1 MKKLL
6 RSCFAAAGVFLCSSC
21 KGILPKNEAM
31 SKALQDKDVTYSIV
45 ALDDKCFY
53 LSLENKDLIFDY
65 LLETD
70 RNKAG
75 GSYYSM
81 EITTKKT
88 DSMSFQWVQAA
99 AYRDH
104 TLKKIKNGNCDVMMD
119 EAIGAFDSKKNC
131 TGAALQE
138 AKTFEAEVRKRLAAY
153 GLTPQEAFSYGR
165 SYLKNNQ
172 DTALVNLDIVT
183 RFKNIIPMNSDS

>member
-1 MKKLL
+1 MNKLL
-6 RSCFAAAGVFLCSSC
+6 RGFFTASAAVFLCSGC
-21 KGILPKNEAM
+21 KGIPPENEAM

-119 EAIGAFDSKKNC
+119 EAIGAFVSKKNC

-138 AKTFEAEVRKRLAAY
+138 AKTFEAEV
-153 GLTPQEAFSYGR
+153 
-165 SYLKNNQ
+165 
-172 DTALVNLDIVT
+172 
-183 RFKNIIPMNSDS
+183 

>member
-1 MKKLL
+1 MAIMKKLL
-6 RSCFAAAGVFLCSSC
+6 RSCFAAAVVFLCSSC
-21 KGILPKNEAM
+21 KGIPPENEAM

-88 DSMSFQWVQAA
+88 DSMSFQ
-99 AYRDH
+99 
-104 TLKKIKNGNCDVMMD
+104 
-119 EAIGAFDSKKNC
+119 
-131 TGAALQE
+131 
-138 AKTFEAEVRKRLAAY
+138 
-153 GLTPQEAFSYGR
+153 
-165 SYLKNNQ
+165 
-172 DTALVNLDIVT
+172 
-183 RFKNIIPMNSDS
+183 

>member
-6 RSCFAAAGVFLCSSC
+6 RGFFTAAAAVFLCSSC
-21 KGILPKNEAM
+21 KGIPPENEAM
-31 SKALQDKDVTYSIV
+31 SKALQDRDVTYSIV

-88 DSMSFQWVQAA
+88 DSHELSVGSGGGISES
-99 AYRDH
+99 Y
-104 TLKKIKNGNCDVMMD
+104 
-119 EAIGAFDSKKNC
+119 
-131 TGAALQE
+131 
-138 AKTFEAEVRKRLAAY
+138 AEENQKWKLRCHD
-153 GLTPQEAFSYGR
+153 GR
-165 SYLKNNQ
+165 
-172 DTALVNLDIVT
+172 
-183 RFKNIIPMNSDS
+183 

>member
-21 KGILPKNEAM
+21 KGIPPENEAM

-104 TLKKIKNGNCDVMMD
+104 TLK
-119 EAIGAFDSKKNC
+119 
-131 TGAALQE
+131 
-138 AKTFEAEVRKRLAAY
+138 
-153 GLTPQEAFSYGR
+153 
-165 SYLKNNQ
+165 
-172 DTALVNLDIVT
+172 
-183 RFKNIIPMNSDS
+183 